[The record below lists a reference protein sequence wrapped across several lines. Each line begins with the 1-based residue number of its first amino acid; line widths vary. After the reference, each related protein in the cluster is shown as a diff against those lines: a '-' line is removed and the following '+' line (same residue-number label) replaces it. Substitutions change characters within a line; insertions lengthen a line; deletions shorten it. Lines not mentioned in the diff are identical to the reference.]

1 MNLKR
6 QLEMQRRYAAQAR
19 GEKPAESVRI
29 EADFI
34 GIPGKPK
41 RPSGKGGYPSAP
53 HPNETV
59 VERTKRKPRNKPEGG
74 E

>member
-19 GEKPAESVRI
+19 GEKPVEPMRI
-29 EADFI
+29 SADFI
-34 GIPGKPK
+34 EIPDKP
-41 RPSGKGGYPSAP
+41 
-53 HPNETV
+53 
-59 VERTKRKPRNKPEGG
+59 KRKPRKKPEGG

>member
-19 GEKPAESVRI
+19 GEKPRRADPEVEVVPMSADHVR
-29 EADFI
+29 EL
-34 GIPGKPK
+34 P
-41 RPSGKGGYPSAP
+41 
-53 HPNETV
+53 
-59 VERTKRKPRNKPEGG
+59 KRKPRKKAAEPAGG